1 MSALEILK
9 QEIEQVNGWHTE
21 PLQVSK
27 NTTVR
32 LIASRIQPKLLA
44 LHKVII
50 EQDERIRRLE
60 TTKLT
65 NNQCNNKK

>member
-21 PLQVSK
+21 LLQVSK

-32 LIASRIQPKLLA
+32 LIASRMEPKLLA
-44 LHKVII
+44 LLNVII

-60 TTKLT
+60 STILS
-65 NNQCNNKK
+65 NNQCNNGQ